1 MFRCQRSESKVFSER
16 QAVVREAL
24 SWEGTPFH
32 DRAAVKGK
40 DGGVDCARLL
50 SEVFR
55 SAIGLETSVP
65 DISLQINLHQD
76 AIERYARERGYETN
90 EIYLEELKRAGFHEI
105 SLAQLAPGDLVVPKI
120 GRIHWHGSIV
130 IDWPM
135 VISAHGQAGKVLKS
149 NAEVDHWI
157 AGRELKFF
165 SLW

>member
-1 MFRCQRSESKVFSER
+1 MIFSEEIQR
-16 QAVVREAL
+16 QAVIKEAL
-24 SWEGTPFH
+24 EWEGTPFH
-32 DRAAVKGK
+32 ERAAVKGK

-55 SAIGLETSVP
+55 NAVGLKTSVP

-76 AIERYARERGYETN
+76 AIERYAKERGYPSN
-90 EIYLEELKRAGFHEI
+90 EIYLEELKRAGWFEI
-105 SLAQLAPGDLVVPKI
+105 SREQVKPGDLVVPKI

-130 IDWPM
+130 IDWPK
-135 VISAHGQAGKVLKS
+135 VISAHGQAGKVLVS

-165 SLW
+165 TFWP